1 MRHGL
6 DTGFLVAFEA
16 ADHSQHTASHALV
29 RQCLSNGDDFALAP
43 QVLAELAHVLTDQN
57 RFAQPLTMTAA
68 LQRAEMW
75 WTASEVTRVFP
86 TDVAVNTFVGWMNTY
101 RLGRKRMLDTLL
113 GATYLAAGITSLM
126 TTNSRD
132 FRTFG
137 VFNILE
143 P

>member
-57 RFAQPLTMTAA
+57 RFAQPQDNDRCQQHIDCL
-68 LQRAEMW
+68 
-75 WTASEVTRVFP
+75 P
-86 TDVAVNTFVGWMNTY
+86 G
-101 RLGRKRMLDTLL
+101 L
-113 GATYLAAGITSLM
+113 GASSTVSSCFLGEPLLTYIFASSCDR
-126 TTNSRD
+126 TNVEAFSD
-132 FRTFG
+132 
-137 VFNILE
+137 
-143 P
+143 

>member
-6 DTGFLVAFEA
+6 DTCFLAAFEA

-43 QVLAELAHVLTDQN
+43 QVLAELVHVLTDQT
-57 RFAQPLTMTAA
+57 RFTQPLSMDAA
-68 LQRAEMW
+68 IRRAEMW
-75 WTASEVTRVFP
+75 WTASEVTQVLP
-86 TDVAVNTFVGWMNTY
+86 TNDAVITFFGWMNTY
-101 RLGRKRMLDTLL
+101 RLGRKRILDTLL
-113 GATYLAAGITSLM
+113 GATYHTAGSTLLM